1 MYLNYQH
8 KDRTGALI
16 SQLKGLALDL
26 EFHHR
31 TEQQIGDVHADYPNL
46 RKLALDCLISHGRL
60 RSGEVDRVEAA
71 GFNIIKLK
79 NSDRLIISTQH
90 GQVEFNID
98 NPEADH
104 ILKRLERRVSIPGN
118 PLRSSRLLEA

>member
-1 MYLNYQH
+1 MYLHSQH

-31 TEQQIGDVHADYPNL
+31 TNQDIGDVHADYPNL
-46 RKLALDCLISHGRL
+46 RKLVLDCLIEHGRL
-60 RSGEVDRVEAA
+60 RSAEADRVEAA
-71 GFNIIKLK
+71 GFNVIKLK
-79 NSDRLIISTQH
+79 DSDRLIISTQH
-90 GQVEFNID
+90 GQVEFHID
-98 NPEADH
+98 NPEVDH

-118 PLRSSRLLEA
+118 PLRSSRLMEA